1 MQQLQPPKKLP
12 LAKKKNTLTKNEK
25 NKEEKLAVETR
36 SKGRRLR

>member
-12 LAKKKNTLTKNEK
+12 LAKKNTLAKNEK
-25 NKEEKLAVETR
+25 KKGEKLAVETR